1 MNWGLRRTKFF
12 AAPDFL
18 IFVLSK
24 FKSYKTHNPMITSMT
39 GFGRGEASENGI
51 TVTVELKSVNS
62 RYLDTSLRLPKS
74 LQNKELDI
82 KEILQEHVERGK
94 VNVSIRV
101 DKSDT
106 GEPEITF
113 NENLVQGYKDMLNDL
128 REKAG
133 IEEPITMKTFLEF
146 NDIFESREDD
156 EETKEQIWDL
166 TQQAVINAAE
176 ELKMMR
182 RQEGSQ
188 LENDLNQRID
198 HIEKMLNIVMDKVD
212 GRSEE
217 IKEDLI
223 ERINELIESDKIDPD
238 RLEMEVAILVDKMDI
253 TEEIVRTQ
261 SHIKFFRKA
270 VNNNNSV
277 GRRLKFLSQEINREI
292 NTIGSK
298 ANDSEISQYI
308 VKAKES
314 LEQIR
319 EQVQNVE

>member
-1 MNWGLRRTKFF
+1 
-12 AAPDFL
+12 
-18 IFVLSK
+18 
-24 FKSYKTHNPMITSMT
+24 MITSMT

-62 RYLDTSLRLPKS
+62 RYLDISLRLPQS
-74 LQNKELDI
+74 LQDKELDI
-82 KEILQEHVERGK
+82 KEILQDHVERGK

-113 NENLVQGYKDMLNDL
+113 NENLVQGYKEMLNDL
-128 REKAG
+128 RKAAG
-133 IEEPITMKTFLEF
+133 IEEPITLRTFLEF

-156 EETKEQIWDL
+156 EETKEQIWNL
-166 TQQAVINAAE
+166 SQQAVGDAAE
-176 ELKMMR
+176 ELKKMR
-182 RQEGSQ
+182 LQEGTQ

-212 GRSEE
+212 GRSRE

-223 ERINELIESDKIDPD
+223 ERINELIDSDKIDPD
-238 RLEMEVAILVDKMDI
+238 RLEMEVAVLVDKMDI

-261 SHIKFFRKA
+261 SHIKFFREA
-270 VNNNNSV
+270 VNSENAV
-277 GRRLKFLSQEINREI
+277 GRRLNFLSQEINREI

>member
-1 MNWGLRRTKFF
+1 
-12 AAPDFL
+12 
-18 IFVLSK
+18 
-24 FKSYKTHNPMITSMT
+24 MITSMT

-62 RYLDTSLRLPKS
+62 RYLDISLRLPQS
-74 LQNKELDI
+74 LQNHELDI
-82 KEILQEHVERGK
+82 KELLQQHVKRGK

-113 NENLVQGYKDMLNDL
+113 NENLVQGYKEMLNDL
-128 REKAG
+128 RKAAG
-133 IEEPITMKTFLEF
+133 IKEPITLKTFLEF
-146 NDIFESREDD
+146 NDIFESRKDD
-156 EETKEQIWDL
+156 EETKEQIWML
-166 TQQAVINAAE
+166 AQQAIEEAGE
-176 ELKMMR
+176 ELKNMR
-182 RQEGSQ
+182 LQEGSQ

-198 HIEKMLNIVMDKVD
+198 HIEEMLNIVMDKVE
-212 GRSEE
+212 GRSEQV
-217 IKEDLI
+217 KEDLI

-238 RLEMEVAILVDKMDI
+238 RLEMEVAVLVDKMDI

-261 SHIKFFRKA
+261 SHIKFFREA
-270 VNNNNSV
+270 VNNDNAV
-277 GRRLKFLSQEINREI
+277 GRRLNFLSQEINREI

>member
-1 MNWGLRRTKFF
+1 
-12 AAPDFL
+12 
-18 IFVLSK
+18 
-24 FKSYKTHNPMITSMT
+24 MITSMT

-62 RYLDTSLRLPKS
+62 RYLDISLRLPQT
-74 LQNKELDI
+74 LQDKELDI

-113 NENLVQGYKDMLNDL
+113 NENLVQGYKEMLNDL
-128 REKAG
+128 RKAAG
-133 IEEPITMKTFLEF
+133 IEEPITLQTFLEF

-156 EETKEQIWDL
+156 EKTRAQIWDL
-166 TQQAVINAAE
+166 AQQAVKDAAD
-176 ELKMMR
+176 ELKKMR
-182 RQEGSQ
+182 LQEGSQ

-198 HIEKMLNIVMDKVD
+198 HIEEMLNIVMDKVD

-223 ERINELIESDKIDPD
+223 ERINELIDSDKIDPD
-238 RLEMEVAILVDKMDI
+238 RLEMEVAVLVDKMDI

-261 SHIKFFRKA
+261 SHIKFFREA
-270 VNNNNSV
+270 VNNDNSV
-277 GRRLKFLSQEINREI
+277 GRRLNFLSQEINREI

>member
-1 MNWGLRRTKFF
+1 
-12 AAPDFL
+12 
-18 IFVLSK
+18 
-24 FKSYKTHNPMITSMT
+24 MITSMT

-62 RYLDTSLRLPKS
+62 RYLDISLRLPQS
-74 LQNKELDI
+74 LQDKELDI
-82 KEILQEHVERGK
+82 KEILQDHVERGK
-94 VNVSIRV
+94 VNVSVRV
-101 DKSDT
+101 DKSET

-113 NENLVQGYKDMLNDL
+113 NKKLVEGYKQLLNEL
-128 REKAG
+128 RDAAN
-133 IEEPITMKTFLEF
+133 IEAPITLQTLLEF
-146 NDIFESREDD
+146 NDIFEQREDD
-156 EETKEQIWDL
+156 EETRKQIWEL
-166 TQQAVINAAE
+166 AQKAVEDAAL
-176 ELKMMR
+176 ELKDMR
-182 RQEGSQ
+182 LQEGSQ

-198 HIEKMLNIVMDKVD
+198 HIEEMLNIVMDKVD

-217 IKEDLI
+217 IKEDLV
-223 ERINELIESDKIDPD
+223 ERINELIDSDKIDPD
-238 RLEMEVAILVDKMDI
+238 RLEMEVAVLVDKMDI

-261 SHIKFFRKA
+261 SHIKFFREA
-270 VNNNNSV
+270 VNNDNSV
-277 GRRLKFLSQEINREI
+277 GRRLNFLSQEINREI

>member
-1 MNWGLRRTKFF
+1 
-12 AAPDFL
+12 
-18 IFVLSK
+18 
-24 FKSYKTHNPMITSMT
+24 MITSMT

-62 RYLDTSLRLPKS
+62 RYLDISLRLPQS
-74 LQNKELDI
+74 LQNHELDI
-82 KEILQEHVERGK
+82 KELLQQHVERGK

-113 NENLVQGYKDMLNDL
+113 NENLVQGYKEMLNDL
-128 REKAG
+128 RKAAG
-133 IEEPITMKTFLEF
+133 IEEPITLKTFLEF
-146 NDIFESREDD
+146 NDIFESRKDD
-156 EETKEQIWDL
+156 EETKEQIWML
-166 TQQAVINAAE
+166 AQQAIEEAGE
-176 ELKMMR
+176 ELKNMR
-182 RQEGSQ
+182 LQEGSQ

-198 HIEKMLNIVMDKVD
+198 HIEEMLNIVMDKVE
-212 GRSEE
+212 GRSEQV
-217 IKEDLI
+217 KEDLI

-238 RLEMEVAILVDKMDI
+238 RLEMEVAVLVDKMDI

-261 SHIKFFRKA
+261 SHIKFFREA
-270 VNNNNSV
+270 VNNDNAV
-277 GRRLKFLSQEINREI
+277 GRRLNFLSQEINREI

>member
-1 MNWGLRRTKFF
+1 
-12 AAPDFL
+12 
-18 IFVLSK
+18 
-24 FKSYKTHNPMITSMT
+24 MITSMT

-62 RYLDTSLRLPKS
+62 RYLDISLRLPQT
-74 LQNKELDI
+74 LQDKELVI
-82 KEILQEHVERGK
+82 KEILQDHVERGK

-113 NENLVQGYKDMLNDL
+113 NENLVQGYKEMLNDL
-128 REKAG
+128 RDAAG
-133 IEEPITMKTFLEF
+133 IEEPITLQTFLEF

-156 EETKEQIWDL
+156 EETKEQIWNL
-166 TQQAVINAAE
+166 SQQAVKDAAE
-176 ELKMMR
+176 ELKKMR
-182 RQEGSQ
+182 RQEGGQ
-188 LENDLNQRID
+188 LEDDLNQRLD
-198 HIEKMLNIVMDKVD
+198 HIEEMLNIVMDKVD

-223 ERINELIESDKIDPD
+223 ERINELIENDKIDPD
-238 RLEMEVAILVDKMDI
+238 RLEMEVAVLVDKMDI

-261 SHIKFFRKA
+261 SHIKFFREA
-270 VNNNNSV
+270 VNNNNAV
-277 GRRLKFLSQEINREI
+277 GRRLNFLSQEINREI

>member
-1 MNWGLRRTKFF
+1 
-12 AAPDFL
+12 
-18 IFVLSK
+18 
-24 FKSYKTHNPMITSMT
+24 MITSMT

-62 RYLDTSLRLPKS
+62 RYLDISLRLPQS
-74 LQNKELDI
+74 LQDKELDI

-113 NENLVQGYKDMLNDL
+113 NENLVQGYKEMLNNL
-128 REKAG
+128 RKAAG
-133 IEEPITMKTFLEF
+133 IEEPITLQTFLEF

-156 EETKEQIWDL
+156 EETRVQIWNL
-166 TQQAVINAAE
+166 AQQAVKDAAD
-176 ELKMMR
+176 ELKKMR
-182 RQEGSQ
+182 MQEGSQ

-198 HIEKMLNIVMDKVD
+198 HIEQMLNIVMDKVD
-212 GRSEE
+212 GRSKE

-238 RLEMEVAILVDKMDI
+238 RLEMEVAVLVDKMDI

-261 SHIKFFRKA
+261 SHIKFFREA
-270 VNNNNSV
+270 VNNDNSV
-277 GRRLKFLSQEINREI
+277 GRRLNFLSQEINREI

>member
-1 MNWGLRRTKFF
+1 
-12 AAPDFL
+12 
-18 IFVLSK
+18 
-24 FKSYKTHNPMITSMT
+24 MITSMT

-62 RYLDTSLRLPKS
+62 RYLDISLRLPQT
-74 LQNKELDI
+74 LQDKELVI
-82 KEILQEHVERGK
+82 KEILQDHVERGK

-113 NENLVQGYKDMLNDL
+113 NENLVQGYKEMLNDL
-128 REKAG
+128 REAAG
-133 IEEPITMKTFLEF
+133 IEEPITLQTFLEF

-166 TQQAVINAAE
+166 SQQAVKDAAE
-176 ELKMMR
+176 ELKKMR

-198 HIEKMLNIVMDKVD
+198 HIEEMLNIVMDKVD

-238 RLEMEVAILVDKMDI
+238 RLEMEVAVLVDKMDI

-261 SHIKFFRKA
+261 SHIKFFREA

-277 GRRLKFLSQEINREI
+277 GRRLNFLSQEINREI